1 MFCANCGKQI
11 PDGSRFCP
19 NCGAQAG
26 PLPEEQQA
34 MQRQQYNQQQFNQ
47 QARQGQPRQGEAQW
61 TARTTT
67 AAAKAGKGGFLV
79 RLGIGIAA
87 ALVIF
92 IGASMFLGGGDD
104 SGLGETGKTVSTKT
118 GSAQAS
124 MPDPSAVISLRD
136 FDWFYTPKSYDSSGD
151 VPVNEAYSPTGVW
164 KVTIMRKPDKKSSY
178 RKELYLLDLQVE
190 GRPRVIGSE
199 PGAVD
204 VYGFQGF
211 KNSDEAK
218 EAGFDKNNTAGDL
231 ISALQEGDGTLPCTG
246 TLVLLLVE
254 DENGK
259 MLQPGKENLIDVTGI
274 YSPKRAILRLKDG
287 KGNEY
292 GTHAFVKSG
301 DEEHCEGAYTSGR
314 KDPALGGVIGMCRE
328 IE

>member
-34 MQRQQYNQQQFNQ
+34 MQRQQYNNQQQFNQ
-47 QARQGQPRQGEAQW
+47 QAQW
-61 TARTTT
+61 TAQTTT

-79 RLGIGIAA
+79 RLGLGIAA

-92 IGASMFLGGGDD
+92 IGVSLFLGGGDD
-104 SGLGETGKTVSTKT
+104 SGLGKTGKTVSTKT

-124 MPDPSAVISLRD
+124 MPDPNAVISLRD

-199 PGAVD
+199 SGAVD

-218 EAGFDKNNTAGDL
+218 EAGLDKNNTAGDL